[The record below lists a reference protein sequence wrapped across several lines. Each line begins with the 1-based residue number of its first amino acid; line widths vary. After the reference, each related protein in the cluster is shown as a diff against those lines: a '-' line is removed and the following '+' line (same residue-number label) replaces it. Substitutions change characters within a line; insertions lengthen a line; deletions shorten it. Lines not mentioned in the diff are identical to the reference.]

1 MNQPSK
7 PSDPASDNA
16 VGQFSH
22 AHVGI
27 LMQLDRLSTLPA
39 LLAPARMAQDT
50 AQRVVDFF
58 REAVFEHHKDEEEAL
73 FPALL
78 ESAQAGEERQR
89 VNTLVDALTA
99 EHRVIEGLWRQLE
112 PELKHVAQGRSYHIN
127 APVLEDLVSRYQAHA
142 QVEETQ
148 LLPLADT
155 ILGRHGNHMAALGL
169 SLHMRH
175 QPPPIGHI

>member
-22 AHVGI
+22 AHLGI

-58 REAVFEHHKDEEEAL
+58 REAVFEHHQDEEEAL

-78 ESAQAGEERQR
+78 ESAHAGEERQR

>member
-112 PELKHVAQGRSYHIN
+112 PELKHVAQGHSFHIN
-127 APVLEDLVSRYQAHA
+127 APVLDDLVSRYQAHA

>member
-78 ESAQAGEERQR
+78 ESAHAGEERQR

-112 PELKHVAQGRSYHIN
+112 PELKHVAQGRSFHIN
-127 APVLEDLVSRYQAHA
+127 APVLDDLVSRYQAHA
-142 QVEETQ
+142 QAEETQ

>member
-50 AQRVVDFF
+50 AKRVVDFF

-78 ESAQAGEERQR
+78 ESAHAGEERQR

-112 PELKHVAQGRSYHIN
+112 PELKHVAQGRSFHIN
-127 APVLEDLVSRYQAHA
+127 APVLDDLVSRYQAHA
-142 QVEETQ
+142 QAEETQ

>member
-50 AQRVVDFF
+50 AKRVVDFF

-78 ESAQAGEERQR
+78 ESAHAGEERQR

>member
-78 ESAQAGEERQR
+78 ESAHAGEERQR

-112 PELKHVAQGRSYHIN
+112 PELKHVAQGRSFNIN
-127 APVLEDLVSRYQAHA
+127 APVLDDLVSRYQAHA

>member
-78 ESAQAGEERQR
+78 ESAHAGEERQR

-127 APVLEDLVSRYQAHA
+127 APVLDDLVSRYQAHA
-142 QVEETQ
+142 QAEETQ

>member
-50 AQRVVDFF
+50 AKRVVDFF

-78 ESAQAGEERQR
+78 ESAHAGEERQR

-112 PELKHVAQGRSYHIN
+112 PELKHVAQGRSFHIN

-175 QPPPIGHI
+175 QPPPIGHR

>member
-50 AQRVVDFF
+50 AKRVVDFF

-78 ESAQAGEERQR
+78 ESAHAGEERQR

-112 PELKHVAQGRSYHIN
+112 PELKHVAQGRSFHIN
-127 APVLEDLVSRYQAHA
+127 APVLNELVSRYQAHA

>member
-78 ESAQAGEERQR
+78 ESAHAGEERQR

-112 PELKHVAQGRSYHIN
+112 PDLKHVAQGRSFHIN
-127 APVLEDLVSRYQAHA
+127 APVLNELVSRYQAHA

>member
-78 ESAQAGEERQR
+78 ESAHAGEERQR

-112 PELKHVAQGRSYHIN
+112 PELKHVAQGRSFHIN
-127 APVLEDLVSRYQAHA
+127 APVLDDLVSRYQAHA